1 VRPPPMKDDPRMLPL
16 YPTVRTSREVADN
29 VIVPCEPRALEPR
42 TDPLYHFTCVGCGE
56 NVGHGHL
63 LTDCLK
69 SLRRQIA
76 DLAIH
81 LAELESR

>member
-1 VRPPPMKDDPRMLPL
+1 
-16 YPTVRTSREVADN
+16 
-29 VIVPCEPRALEPR
+29 VIVPCEPRVLEPH

-56 NVGHGHL
+56 NIGHGHL